1 MINEN
6 LTTAATLGSNQ
17 ETSVGVIGTT
27 SIFAVNP
34 RLRDE
39 KTGKVLDKYN
49 TLNLAEPAT
58 AEQVLNM
65 LQSPELAKTRDEL
78 RTHFDEN
85 KKLWQLPYV
94 CPHYAGFN
102 DDHRAQKNIVAQL
115 FTHQTCADIDDG
127 EKAPEAIRR
136 ALAMNED
143 EMSEWYGSVLY
154 IENSLRKPRCHIWL
168 LMPKGKTIEEA
179 QRQFISDLNDYG
191 DYDLKVEADP
201 QCFTPERL
209 ILMTG
214 DEVYR
219 SPKWLEPLS
228 AEEIEERREA
238 FLMRGLD
245 VDGRPLKKPETAQHS
260 GAKIPLPPAVTT
272 QQPAS
277 TAQPATQP
285 TATTAQPVEVTE
297 RMRFIVRECL
307 KEAGL
312 TVNDLNEE
320 GGRHNAVKS
329 ILSVGI
335 TQLMKQE
342 EFLAVMKELAPQY
355 SEEKEYR
362 QLVSDFYAKYTD
374 DRQKLT
380 QFQRRVFAQSRK
392 ISSAAS
398 PAKTATAPAE
408 ESQTVIYGDTAPLAD
423 IYAST
428 VPPRLSP
435 KSMPRFV
442 KTATGPV
449 PKEAKETA
457 AQAMFPP
464 LGMYCDAK
472 FEYIDG
478 TPREPRGNCLIVAGT
493 GGGKDSS
500 TKHMLKH
507 LEQPQKDEDARNR
520 IILEKYKDTCRRMNQ
535 NEDKPE
541 RPNVAIRSVAADIT
555 KARLAELMSDSQGNI
570 IHTRMVEFE
579 QWFAVEGWKPGPNC
593 PFTYLKMADDEDNP
607 FGQERVGS
615 QSVTYQGPL
624 SINWNASTTPAKAL
638 YYFRNC
644 MVDGPISRVPLAT
657 VPDSGLAAPMPKH
670 GKYDEKYDAAL
681 KVFIDNLR
689 LVKGEVTCQPAIRMA
704 NRLKEELDD
713 FVVKSGDEVL
723 NNQGRRALVATFR
736 KACLLYAANGKKW
749 EKAIEGFCRWSLHYD
764 LWLKLHFF
772 GDLIRHAD
780 SQVKTSRRGPANL
793 IDQIEKD
800 ADGIFT
806 YQAAVTMRLKNGK
819 DEDGTGNLL
828 SQWVRRGLIER
839 LDDGRYRILKKA

>member
-1 MINEN
+1 MA
-6 LTTAATLGSNQ
+6 TTK
-17 ETSVGVIGTT
+17 

-34 RLRDE
+34 RLLDE

-85 KKLWQLPYV
+85 KKLWGLAYI
-94 CPHYAGFN
+94 CPHYSAFRN
-102 DDHRAQKNIVAQL
+102 NHRAQEDIL
-115 FTHQTCADIDDG
+115 PEMFTSETCTDIDDP

-154 IENSLRKPRCHIWL
+154 IEYSTRKPKCHIWI

-179 QRQFISDLNDYG
+179 QLQFIADLNDYG
-191 DYDLKVEADP
+191 DNDLQVEPDP

-219 SPKWLEPLS
+219 SPRWLEPLS

-245 VDGRPLKKPETAQHS
+245 VDGRPLRKPETKPSTPTTAPANNA
-260 GAKIPLPPAVTT
+260 AKT
-272 QQPAS
+272 
-277 TAQPATQP
+277 P
-285 TATTAQPVEVTE
+285 TAAMPVEPTE

-342 EFLAVMKELAPQY
+342 EFLTVMKELAPQY
-355 SEEKEYR
+355 SEEKEYQ
-362 QLVSDFYAKYTD
+362 QLVTDFYAKYTD
-374 DRQKLT
+374 DSQRMT

-392 ISSAAS
+392 IGNAAS
-398 PAKTATAPAE
+398 PAKAPTSPAE
-408 ESQTVIYGDTAPLAD
+408 ETQTVIYGDTAPLTD
-423 IYAST
+423 IYSSP

-435 KSMPRFV
+435 KATPRFV

-472 FEYIDG
+472 FTYIDG

-493 GGGKDSS
+493 GGGKDSN

-507 LEQPQKDEDARNR
+507 LEQPQKDEDGPNR
-520 IILEKYKDTCRRMNQ
+520 IILERYKDTCNRKNQ

-541 RPNVAIRSVAADIT
+541 RPNVAVKSVACDIT
-555 KARLAELMSDSQGNI
+555 KARLAELMSDSQGCI

-579 QWFAVEGWKPGPNC
+579 QWFGVEGWKPGPNC
-593 PFTYLKMADDEDNP
+593 PFTYLKMTDDEDNP

-615 QSVTYQGPL
+615 QSITYQGPL
-624 SINWNASTTPAKAL
+624 SINWNASTTPVKAL

-644 MVDGPISRVPLAT
+644 MVDGPISRLTLAT
-657 VPDSGLAAPMPKH
+657 VPDSGLGAPMPKH

-681 KVFIDNLR
+681 KPFIDNLR
-689 LVKGEVTCQPAIRMA
+689 QVHGEVTCQPAIRMA
-704 NRLKEELDD
+704 ERLKDELDD

-723 NNQGRRALVATFR
+723 NNLGRRALVATFR

-749 EKAIEGFCRWSLHYD
+749 EKSIEGFCRWSLHYD

-793 IDQIEKD
+793 LEQIEKD

-806 YQAAVTMRLKNGK
+806 YQAAVMMRLKNGK
-819 DEDGTGNLL
+819 DEEGTGNLL
-828 SQWVRRGLIER
+828 SQWVRRELIER
-839 LDDGRYRILKKA
+839 LGDGRYRIVKKE

>member
-1 MINEN
+1 MA
-6 LTTAATLGSNQ
+6 TTK
-17 ETSVGVIGTT
+17 

-49 TLNLAEPAT
+49 TLNLAWSAT
-58 AEQVLNM
+58 AEQVMNM
-65 LQSPELAKTRDEL
+65 LQSTELANTRDEL
-78 RTHFDEN
+78 RTNFDEN
-85 KKLWQLPYV
+85 KKLWGLAYI
-94 CPHYAGFN
+94 CPHYSAFRN
-102 DDHRAQKNIVAQL
+102 NHRAQEDIL
-115 FTHQTCADIDDG
+115 PEMFTSETCTDIDDP

-154 IENSLRKPRCHIWL
+154 IEYSTRKPKCHIWI

-179 QRQFISDLNDYG
+179 QRQFCADLNDYG
-191 DYDLKVEADP
+191 DNDLQVEPDP

-219 SPKWLEPLS
+219 SPRWLAPLS

-245 VDGRPLKKPETAQHS
+245 VDGRPLIKPETKPSTPTTAPANNT
-260 GAKIPLPPAVTT
+260 AKT
-272 QQPAS
+272 
-277 TAQPATQP
+277 P
-285 TATTAQPVEVTE
+285 TAAMPVEVTE
-297 RMRFIVRECL
+297 RMRFIVKECL
-307 KEAGL
+307 KEVGL

-355 SEEKEYR
+355 SEEKEYQ
-362 QLVSDFYAKYTD
+362 QLVTDFFVKYTD
-374 DRQKLT
+374 DCQRMT

-398 PAKTATAPAE
+398 PAKAAASPAID
-408 ESQTVIYGDTAPLAD
+408 SQAVIYGDTASLAS
-423 IYAST
+423 IYSSLT
-428 VPPRLSP
+428 PPMLSP
-435 KSMPRFV
+435 KAMPRFV
-442 KTATGPV
+442 KTTTGPV

-457 AQAMFPP
+457 AQALFPP
-464 LGMYCDAK
+464 LGMYCDAQ
-472 FEYIDG
+472 FIYIDG

-507 LEQPQKDEDARNR
+507 LEQPQKDEDGPNR
-520 IILEKYKDTCRRMNQ
+520 IILERYKDTCNRKNQ

-541 RPNVAIRSVAADIT
+541 RPNVAVKSVACDIT
-555 KARLAELMSDSQGNI
+555 KARLAELMADSQGCI

-579 QWFAVEGWKPGPNC
+579 QWFGVEGWKPGPNC
-593 PFTYLKMADDEDNP
+593 PFTYLKMTDDEDNP

-615 QSVTYQGPL
+615 QSITYQGPL
-624 SINWNASTTPAKAL
+624 SINWNASTTPVKAL

-644 MVDGPISRVPLAT
+644 MVDGPISRLTLAT
-657 VPDSGLAAPMPKH
+657 VPDSGLGAPMPKH
-670 GKYDEKYDAAL
+670 GKYDEKYDATL
-681 KVFIDNLR
+681 KPFIDNLR
-689 LVKGEVTCQPAIRMA
+689 QVHGEVTCQPAIRMA
-704 NRLKEELDD
+704 KRLKDELDD

-723 NNQGRRALVATFR
+723 NNLGRRALVATFR

-749 EKAIEGFCRWSLHYD
+749 EKSIEGFCRWSLHYD

-793 IDQIEKD
+793 LEQIEKD

-806 YQAAVTMRLKNGK
+806 YQAAVMMRLKNGK
-819 DEDGTGNLL
+819 DEEGTGNLL
-828 SQWVRRGLIER
+828 SQWVRRELIER
-839 LDDGRYRILKKA
+839 LGDGRYRILDKNDK